1 MVLARRRWNTTLLVA
16 FLIFISS
23 PGARRI
29 PLKWRGNTQK
39 SPAWVPPVPIW
50 IPEDVLSFF
59 LTFVLG
65 PWLLGFV
72 DVAQV
77 ISKYAAAQV
86 PLETMW
92 TDIGKYP
99 FYPLI
104 LTISRLYGSQTNL
117 YCRSELFPP
126 RKDAGNSFLCTYMY
140 IHMTNITVSPFVLLP
155 RLLHVSMILVRSI
168 DDGSRSGVPSGRRVR
183 SIRQQKGA

>member
-1 MVLARRRWNTTLLVA
+1 MTLLVA

-23 PGARRI
+23 LEARRI

-59 LTFVLG
+59 LAFVLG
-65 PWLLGFV
+65 PWLLGSV

-77 ISKYAAAQV
+77 ISKYAVAQV

-99 FYPLI
+99 FPPSLSTY
-104 LTISRLYGSQTNL
+104 SHNFHRLYGSQMNL

-155 RLLHVSMILVRSI
+155 RLLHVSMILMRSI
-168 DDGSRSGVPSGRRVR
+168 DDGSRSGLPSGRRVR